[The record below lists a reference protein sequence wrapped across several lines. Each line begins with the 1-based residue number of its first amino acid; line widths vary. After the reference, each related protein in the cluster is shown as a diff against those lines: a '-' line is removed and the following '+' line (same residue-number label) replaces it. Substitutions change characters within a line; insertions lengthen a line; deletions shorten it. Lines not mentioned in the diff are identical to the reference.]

1 MDGQRIRP
9 SLADLADLDLDAP
22 AFPEL
27 EPGEPPAVR
36 VVRARP
42 PSVLSTSIP
51 PPIPVIPPSTPEAS
65 SSAAA
70 APAKPKSRFAL
81 QREKEAAEKAAGGS
95 GTQRFELDLDGN
107 GGALPRASPRPSLVK
122 DILERPVS
130 RTAPPRAPSAP
141 GPARPSPLNA
151 PSTGFPSSGRGVF
164 PRKSSQPTFPPTFV
178 EPASSEPASPLA
190 PDDTVDGLLASVS
203 QENEGVLRGMSEA
216 QILEEQRQI
225 REEMGL
231 SDGILK
237 MLQERANKR
246 ADGRQNLSSTPT
258 PRTRP
263 APASA
268 PALPQ
273 PRQPEP
279 AHEDE
284 DEGSPEYIRRHF
296 FPNEPENPALDWMK
310 PRPPGPGAG
319 TPTEASQLAILSF
332 NLQGA
337 LLAETAAFDAAP
349 PLAADHHVSSSS
361 AFTIPSLLSLTA
373 SSVPS
378 QRSTAFTVLHRI
390 LAHPSKHSEVI
401 GEKEWAALRQQVAQK
416 ASWAVRDPNRGVVMA
431 CLSLLADLLSS
442 EFAHPPAASPARP
455 SGAEEPTTLLSAFLS
470 TFPLPP
476 LAVQL
481 SLGALPRQSLLQILS
496 ILTSVVRLAHPTS
509 PSSPEL
515 DSLFETSTLLES
527 LVERF
532 IAAPW
537 PPAPSSADTAT
548 PSELNLLALLARSSR
563 QRATQLHQRK
573 LVEPT
578 LRFLAVPPWELE
590 PSQQQLGYAL
600 LEETFGLWEVLGRYG
615 IGCALRTQAAAL
627 LEGVF
632 ERVGETCSTGRVE
645 GEGEKSTSTAWI
657 ERFLGLLAVWT
668 TAAVDPHVTEHDIV
682 WSQVEGWRD
691 VAIEVHTWAL
701 DAPEGRRA
709 LLAKAW
715 ELLASW
721 LEGSKV
727 NKSWRGEQERK
738 WIEERLGGEFGEG
751 GKAKEAVVAAM
762 QRLVRGAVVDEDA
775 VRLVAAALGLS
786 NAYTEPTEPPTPQ
799 LIQLDQALIKS
810 AVDSV
815 VAQPQASPFASR
827 LLVLLLPHLDLT
839 ARLSATA
846 DTLPLLH
853 AEDAVA
859 ARDLVDWLLAAA
871 SSSSNRFL
879 PPFSALHADLELPSL
894 NDLAILRPFLT
905 HAIVT
910 GSGGRVVGPL
920 SPTPRDIKLTASLA
934 PFAPR
939 DPILQPDWPLCVL
952 DELLRSG
959 TSPVFQKLPAGWDAS
974 ELQLL
979 KTSLALMRL
988 AVEASSVGGRL
999 KAPALVY
1006 DLIKVF
1012 MLEKDNGGAAA
1023 ASTSAE
1029 TDLFR
1034 NEAVHHSIG
1043 ALLAPLSI
1051 GNQAAKQVVCSDTR
1065 PASETIEGVSSR
1077 VSSAPFYQLY
1087 TDLVGLYDS
1096 ISLSDRLFGLVLVPP
1111 LSMAYPVDYRRLVW
1125 TDYAHVL
1132 RTLQFDVGEA
1142 IADAEA
1148 RGGEGALA
1156 AYLAPAESNET
1167 MLKAYVDAL
1176 ASGTVKVEQSPFLA
1190 LVAIHHVSQ
1199 ALFGEGEGEGEGVD
1213 EKVKARLAKALVGQ
1227 ADRDALRKVV
1237 GYEQSGP
1244 GEEIKYPPAC
1254 YAGTEEGWK
1263 KRVEKLLAL
1272 VGEEGR
1278 ARLAQLL

>member
-9 SLADLADLDLDAP
+9 SLADLADLDLDEP

-42 PSVLSTSIP
+42 PTVLSTSIP
-51 PPIPVIPPSTPEAS
+51 PPIPVIPPSTLGAS
-65 SSAAA
+65 SSPA
-70 APAKPKSRFAL
+70 APLAKPKSRFAL
-81 QREKEAAEKAAGGS
+81 QREKEAADRAAAGA
-95 GTQRFELDLDGN
+95 GTQRFELDLDGD

-122 DILERPVS
+122 DVLERPVS
-130 RTAPPRAPSAP
+130 RTAPPRAPTAQ
-141 GPARPSPLNA
+141 GPARPSPLHA

-164 PRKSSQPTFPPTFV
+164 SRNSSQSTSTPAFV
-178 EPASSEPASPLA
+178 EPASSESASPLA
-190 PDDTVDGLLASVS
+190 PDESVDGLLASVS

-231 SDGILK
+231 SDAVLK

-246 ADGRQNLSSTPT
+246 EGGLKTLSSTRPKAV
-258 PRTRP
+258 PALRTRP
-263 APASA
+263 APATA
-268 PALPQ
+268 PAPPQ
-273 PRQPEP
+273 SRQPEP
-279 AHEDE
+279 ADDDE
-284 DEGSPEYIRRHF
+284 DDGSPEYIRRHF
-296 FPNEPENPALDWMK
+296 FPNEPENPALNWMK
-310 PRPPGPGAG
+310 PRPHEPRAD

-337 LLAETAAFDAAP
+337 LLAETAAFHAAP
-349 PLAADHHVSSSS
+349 LLAADHHVSSSS

-390 LAHPSKHSEVI
+390 LVHPSNHSKVI
-401 GEKEWAALRQQVAQK
+401 GEKEWAVLRQQVAQK

-442 EFAHPPAASPARP
+442 ELAYPPASSPARL

-496 ILTSVVRLAHPTS
+496 IITSVVNLAHPAS

-527 LVERF
+527 LIERF
-532 IAAPW
+532 IATPW

-548 PSELNLLALLARSSR
+548 PSALDLLALLARSSR
-563 QRATQLHQRK
+563 QRATQLTQRK

-600 LEETFGLWEVLGRYG
+600 LEEVFGLWEVLGRYG
-615 IGCALRTQAAAL
+615 IGCGLRTQAAAL

-632 ERVGETCSTGRVE
+632 EHVSETCSTGRVE
-645 GEGEKSTSTAWI
+645 GGKSSSTAWI
-657 ERFLGLLAVWT
+657 EGFLGLLAVWT

-691 VAIEVHTWAL
+691 VAIEVHAWAM
-701 DAPEGRRA
+701 DAPGERRA

-727 NKSWRGEQERK
+727 NKSWRGEQERN
-738 WIEERLGGEFGEG
+738 WIKERLGGEFGKG
-751 GKAKEAVVAAM
+751 GEAREAVVVAM
-762 QRLVRGAVVDEDA
+762 QGLARGAVVDEDA
-775 VRLVAAALGLS
+775 VRLVVAAFGLS
-786 NAYTEPTEPPTPQ
+786 NAYAEPTEPPTPQ
-799 LIQLDQALIKS
+799 LTQLDSALIKS

-815 VAQPQASPFASR
+815 VAQPQVSPSASR
-827 LLVLLLPHLDLT
+827 LLILLLPHLDPS
-839 ARLSATA
+839 AHLSATF

-859 ARDLVDWLLAAA
+859 ARDLVDWLLAAI
-871 SSSSNRFL
+871 SSPSNRIL

-894 NDLAILRPFLT
+894 TDPAILRPFIT

-910 GSGGRVVGPL
+910 GSSGRVVGPL
-920 SPTPRDIKLTASLA
+920 SPTPRDIKLTASLV

-939 DPILQPDWPLCVL
+939 DPILQPDWPLCSL

-959 TSPVFQKLPAGWDAS
+959 ISPVFQKLPAGWDAS
-974 ELQLL
+974 ELQLV
-979 KTSLALMRL
+979 KTTLSLMRL
-988 AVEASSVGGRL
+988 AVEASTVGRL

-1012 MLEKDNGGAAA
+1012 MLEKDNGGTAT
-1023 ASTSAE
+1023 ASMSAE

-1034 NEAVHHSIG
+1034 NEAVQHSIG

-1051 GNQAAKQVVCSDTR
+1051 GCQPAKQVLCSDTR
-1065 PASETIEGVSSR
+1065 RTSETLEGISSL

-1111 LSMAYPVDYRRLVW
+1111 LAMAYPVDYRRLLW

-1132 RTLQFDVGEA
+1132 RTLRFDVGDA
-1142 IADAEA
+1142 ISDAT
-1148 RGGEGALA
+1148 GEGALA

-1167 MLKAYVDAL
+1167 MLKAYADAL
-1176 ASGTVKVEQSPFLA
+1176 ASGTVTVEESPFFA
-1190 LVAIHHVSQ
+1190 LVAVHHVSQ
-1199 ALFGEGEGEGEGVD
+1199 ALFGEGDGVD
-1213 EKVKARLAKALVGQ
+1213 DKVKARLAKVLVGQ
-1227 ADRDALRKVV
+1227 ADREALRKVV
-1237 GYEQSGP
+1237 GYEQSGR
-1244 GEEIKYPPAC
+1244 GEVIKCPPAC
-1254 YAGTEEGWK
+1254 YAGTEEGRK
-1263 KRVEKLLAL
+1263 KRAEKLQAL